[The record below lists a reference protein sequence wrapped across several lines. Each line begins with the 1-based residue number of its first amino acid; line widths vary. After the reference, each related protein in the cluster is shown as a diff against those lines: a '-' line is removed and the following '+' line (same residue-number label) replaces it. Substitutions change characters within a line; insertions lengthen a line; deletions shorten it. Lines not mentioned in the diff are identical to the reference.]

1 MDYAKV
7 LNKINDLRDQ
17 GWDINFE
24 LEGSDYVITEFRT
37 NTAMKYAKI
46 ISIDLE
52 GQRFNTIDA
61 LLDGIGNLLNR
72 FENKSKTSYTE
83 EDLPNLQSNFKRLF
97 MLGKVLG
104 LSYQVIS
111 YVKNAPQELVD
122 FKAIKAEY
130 PSFVDNIASTKDVI
144 QQVYEDNLDDL
155 NKFNHA
161 VQMLL
166 NDPSQFEDAYQQLM
180 AKVK

>member
-7 LNKINDLRDQ
+7 LSKINDLRDQ

-24 LEGSDYVITEFRT
+24 LEGADYVITEFRPNAT
-37 NTAMKYAKI
+37 MAYDKT
-46 ISIDLE
+46 IDLE
-52 GQRFNTIDA
+52 GQRFNTINA
-61 LLDGIGNLLNR
+61 LLEGIGNLLNR
-72 FENKSKTSYTE
+72 FENKSKTGYTE

-111 YVKNAPQELVD
+111 YVQNAPQELVD
-122 FKAIKAEY
+122 FKEIKADY
-130 PSFVDNIASTKDVI
+130 PRFVENMAITEDII
-144 QQVYEDNLDDL
+144 QQVYEDNLDNL
-155 NKFNHA
+155 NKFNQA